1 MKMSCSDFAPHP
13 PAPRC
18 LSLGSASS
26 RPSSCSSASCPSASL
41 RVRPGSNRRR
51 PHFYLDEGWPAPMLQ
66 QMARDGAYYL
76 EYDSIQVKTI
86 CPAAARRGL
95 TTANVGWPATL

>member
-1 MKMSCSDFAPHP
+1 
-13 PAPRC
+13 
-18 LSLGSASS
+18 
-26 RPSSCSSASCPSASL
+26 
-41 RVRPGSNRRR
+41 
-51 PHFYLDEGWPAPMLQ
+51 MLQ